1 MRRAAAWFGVAA
13 LVLSAWVAGGCRLAG
28 GERPEA
34 AVAAVAPVESAA
46 KHEAERIERLPNGLE
61 VIVRERHLGGVT
73 AFRVYVGAGSL
84 NEGEYAGSGISH
96 LLEHVV
102 SGGSTEKR
110 TEAAAREALETIGAQ
125 TNAHTG
131 RQFVC
136 YHGQAEAGR
145 IGELIDI
152 ISDYVMNSRVDA
164 KEFARE
170 FEVVQRELERAEAD
184 PDQVLWRLADENFFL
199 NHPARY
205 PVIGYLDAL
214 RRLTREDLAAFYGR
228 VVRPDNAV
236 AVAVGDFDAD
246 AVLEEIRSAMGGWER
261 RSAAPVV
268 LGPREPQVAPRRAE
282 QEMDVASVRAIL
294 EFPTVQM
301 THPDMYPLDILAF
314 VLGEGRASRLV
325 GDLRERRGLVQEI
338 ACFSYTPAGYDGGR
352 FGVLLQAEPRKAEAA
367 RAAALE
373 HLARVA
379 REGITAE
386 ELARAKRQKVSEYVF
401 SLQAS
406 EDIASDLGTNALLV
420 GDPHFSDRYV
430 RNIQGVTL
438 EDVKRVAAK
447 YLRPEVLCETVVR
460 PKEKTPA
467 EGEKAASAAPAERPE
482 IISRVLA
489 NGVRLLLCPVAD
501 CPTVSIQMGLR
512 GGLSVESEKNA
523 GISHFMSR
531 MLLKGTSRHT
541 ASEIASA
548 TDAMGADLVASSGQ
562 NTIYLSARCL
572 SEDFEKTFDLASA
585 SLLEPTFPPQEVELM
600 RGQLLAELAQME
612 DTPHGEA
619 ALFFQR
625 CFFMDSPY
633 RFPVQGSVEVV
644 AALGREDLAGWHK
657 RLVVGNNLVVAVFG
671 GMDLVKAA
679 HYAARRVESLPAN
692 PDLKFPADVAPR
704 KTAGREVYIKPS
716 EKGAAIVYVAYPGMD
731 IYNVRDRFPMDVLDT
746 VVSGYEMPSG
756 WLHEELRGKGLVY
769 EVHAYSMTGLLPG
782 CFAAYAVCQPEK
794 AAEVARTIESAMKR
808 AASHRFEEKELA
820 PARATVI
827 TAKELGRETVDGWAF
842 EAAID
847 EALGL
852 GAEFAREEI
861 QRVRAVTPEEVQR
874 VAREYLKDSVIVV
887 VTSDAKSAET
897 IRK

>member
-1 MRRAAAWFGVAA
+1 MRRAAAWSSVAA
-13 LVLSAWVAGGCRLAG
+13 LVLSALVAGGCRLAG
-28 GERPEA
+28 EERPEA
-34 AVAAVAPVESAA
+34 TPAPIESVRPAR
-46 KHEAERIERLPNGLE
+46 ERIERLPNGLE
-61 VIVRERHLGGVT
+61 VIVRERHLGGVA

-102 SGGSTEKR
+102 SGGSTDER
-110 TEAAAREALETIGAQ
+110 TEAATREALEAIGAQ
-125 TNAHTG
+125 TNAHTSK
-131 RQFVC
+131 QFVC

-170 FEVVQRELERAEAD
+170 FEVVQREQERAEAS

-214 RRLTREDLAAFYGR
+214 RRLRREDLAAFYGR
-228 VVRPDNAV
+228 AVRPDNAV
-236 AVAVGDFDAD
+236 AVAVGDFNAD
-246 AVLEEIRSAMGGWER
+246 QVFEEIRSALGGWER

-268 LGPREPQVAPRRAE
+268 LGPRETQVAPRRAE
-282 QEMDVASVRAIL
+282 EKMDVASVRAIL
-294 EFPTVQM
+294 EFPTVQL
-301 THPDMYPLDILAF
+301 THPDLYPLDILAF

-325 GDLRERRGLVQEI
+325 ADLRERRGLVQEI
-338 ACFSYTPAGYDGGR
+338 TCFSYTPAGYDGGR
-352 FGVLLQAEPRKAEAA
+352 LSVLFQAEPERAEAA
-367 RAAALE
+367 RTAALE
-373 HLARVA
+373 HLARAA

-386 ELARAKRQKVSEYVF
+386 ELARAKRQKTSEYVF
-401 SLQAS
+401 SLQAC
-406 EDIASDLGTNALLV
+406 ETIAADLGTNALLV

-467 EGEKAASAAPAERPE
+467 EGEKPPAPAVASQRPE

-501 CPTVSIQMGLR
+501 SQTVSIQMGLR
-512 GGLSVESEKNA
+512 GGLSIESEKNA

-548 TDAMGADLVASSGQ
+548 TDAMGADLNASSGR

-572 SEDFEKTFDLASA
+572 AEDFEKTFDLASA
-585 SLLEPTFPPQEVELM
+585 SVLEPTFPPQEVELM

-625 CFFMDSPY
+625 CFFTDSPY
-633 RFPVQGSVEVV
+633 RFPVQGSAEVV

-679 HYAARRVESLPAN
+679 NYVARQVESLPAN
-692 PDLKFPADVAPR
+692 PNLKFPADVAPR

-731 IYNVRDRFPMDVLDT
+731 IYNIRDRFPMDVLDT
-746 VVSGYEMPSG
+746 VVSGYQMPSG

-769 EVHAYSMTGLLPG
+769 EVHAYTMTGLLPG

-820 PARATVI
+820 PARATIV

-842 EAAID
+842 EAAVD

-861 QRVRAVTPEEVQR
+861 ERVRAVTPEEVRR
-874 VAREYLKDSVIVV
+874 VAGEYLKTPVICI
-887 VTSDAKSAET
+887 VTSDAKAAET

>member
-1 MRRAAAWFGVAA
+1 
-13 LVLSAWVAGGCRLAG
+13 
-28 GERPEA
+28 
-34 AVAAVAPVESAA
+34 
-46 KHEAERIERLPNGLE
+46 
-61 VIVRERHLGGVT
+61 VRERHLGGVA

-102 SGGSTEKR
+102 SGGSTQER
-110 TEAAAREALETIGAQ
+110 TEAAAREALEAIGAQ
-125 TNAHTG
+125 TNAQTSK
-131 RQFVC
+131 QFVC

-152 ISDYVMNSRVDA
+152 ISDYVVNSRVDA

-199 NHPARY
+199 AHPARY

-228 VVRPDNAV
+228 AVRPDNAV

-246 AVLEEIRSAMGGWER
+246 RVFEEIRSAMGGWQR
-261 RSAAPVV
+261 RSSGPVV

-282 QEMDVASVRAIL
+282 QAMDVASVRAIL
-294 EFPTVQM
+294 EFPTVQL
-301 THPDMYPLDILAF
+301 THPDLYPLDILAF

-352 FGVLLQAEPRKAEAA
+352 FGVLWQAEPGKAEAA
-367 RAAALE
+367 RAAVLE
-373 HLARVA
+373 HLARAA

-401 SLQAS
+401 SLQAC
-406 EDIASDLGTNALLV
+406 ETIAADLGTSALLV

-430 RNIQGVTL
+430 RNIQGVAL
-438 EDVKRVAAK
+438 EEVKRVAAK
-447 YLRPEVLCETVVR
+447 YLRPEVLCEAVVR

-467 EGEKAASAAPAERPE
+467 EGEQPPSPAAPAVASERPE

-489 NGVRLLLCPVAD
+489 NGVRLLLSPVAD
-501 CPTVSIQMGLR
+501 SQTVSIQMCLR
-512 GGLSVESEKNA
+512 GGLSIESEKNA

-548 TDAMGADLVASSGQ
+548 TDAMGADLAASSGR
-562 NTIYLSARCL
+562 NMITLSARCL

-585 SLLEPTFPPQEVELM
+585 SLLDPTFPPEEVERM

-625 CFFMDSPY
+625 CFFTDSPY
-633 RFPVQGSVEVV
+633 RFPVQGSAEVV

-679 HYAARRVESLPAN
+679 HYVARRVESLPAN
-692 PDLKFPADVAPR
+692 PNLKFPADVPPR

-716 EKGAAIVYVAYPGMD
+716 EKGAAVVYVAYPGMD
-731 IYNVRDRFPMDVLDT
+731 IYNIRDRFPMDVLDT
-746 VVSGYEMPSG
+746 IVSGYQMPSG

-769 EVHAYSMTGLLPG
+769 EVHAYAMTGLLPG

-820 PARATVI
+820 PARAAIV

-842 EAAID
+842 EAAVD

-861 QRVRAVTPEEVQR
+861 ERVRAVTPEEVGR
-874 VAREYLKDSVIVV
+874 VAREYLKVPVIVI
-887 VTSDAKSAET
+887 VTSDAKAAET